1 MRDGLF
7 EHPEDMFSCYISR
20 VNHQIV
26 LQQPTRLK
34 GHSMEEPLT
43 FHDRHGHNIAAVL
56 STPNGPTTGL
66 AVLCHGFLSGKN
78 STTNRTL
85 TRLLNSHGI
94 ATFCFDFFG
103 QGDSQGPFEDLTT
116 TLAVEQA
123 TAALDLMT
131 AKGFSRIGL
140 VGSSFGGLVAIL
152 TAAQRR
158 DIGCLALKCP
168 VVDFPEE
175 LRITFG
181 LEELARWQATD
192 TIPNMMGGS
201 DRVRLRYGFYEDCL
215 KQIAYEP
222 AEHITA
228 PTLIV
233 QGEQDE
239 CVPLHQSQRLYDRL
253 GGVKRLNLLPDAD
266 HQFTRKED
274 FHQMTTSISNW
285 LVSHLTK
292 RA

>member
-1 MRDGLF
+1 MD
-7 EHPEDMFSCYISR
+7 EAI
-20 VNHQIV
+20 I
-26 LQQPTRLK
+26 
-34 GHSMEEPLT
+34 
-43 FHDRHGHNIAAVL
+43 FHDLHGHGISAIL
-56 STPNGPTTGL
+56 SAPDGPTKHI

-85 TRLLNSHGI
+85 TRLLNNHGI

-116 TLAVEQA
+116 SLAVEQA

-131 AKGFSRIGL
+131 ANGFSRIGL

-158 DIGCLALKCP
+158 DIACLALKCP
-168 VVDFPEE
+168 VVDFAEE

-222 AEHITA
+222 AKQITV

-239 CVPLHQSQRLYDRL
+239 CVPLHQSRRLHDSL
-253 GGVKRLNLLPDAD
+253 GGVKRLDLLPDAD
-266 HQFTRKED
+266 HQFTRRED
-274 FHQMTTSISNW
+274 FHQMTTSISDW
-285 LVSHLTK
+285 LVSHLMIRT
-292 RA
+292 